1 MKWAGVRLI
10 NEERKQKDESV
21 RRGEHLAAKKKKKKN
36 SNSTFLAADEEE
48 FIIRYGDKS
57 IIWINKTE
65 RT

>member
-21 RRGEHLAAKKKKKKN
+21 RRGEHLAAKKKKKN